1 MPIHRWK
8 LLPEASLAA
17 AAEALRAVLLG
28 DLAAPGQVH
37 QGVPRAEI
45 FEAHLAEKMRRDSG
59 GRERGGEVRGEF
71 ITWIPG

>member
-45 FEAHLAEKMRRDSG
+45 FEAHLAGAK
-59 GRERGGEVRGEF
+59 GGEVCGVNSSR
-71 ITWIPG
+71 TWIPG